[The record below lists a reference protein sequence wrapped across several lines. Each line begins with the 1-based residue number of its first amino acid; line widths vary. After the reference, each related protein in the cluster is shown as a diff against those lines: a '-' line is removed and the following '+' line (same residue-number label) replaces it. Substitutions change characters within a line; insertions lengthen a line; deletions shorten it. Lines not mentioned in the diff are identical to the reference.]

1 MSFPTYAHYKDSG
14 VEWLGEVPAHWET
27 KRIKHLVRTFEQG
40 WSPQCEGYPV
50 ESSEEWGVLK
60 VGCVNGGT
68 FRREENKALPTE
80 IEPIPALGI
89 SAGDLLI
96 SRANTRELVGSA
108 AVAEQDYLNL
118 LLCDKLY
125 RVRLKPQVCDPRFL
139 GLYLGTEAARGQIEL
154 AATGASSSMVN
165 IGQSTILEMQLSL
178 PAHEEQLQIA
188 AFLRSETTKLDALIT
203 EQRTLIDLLK
213 EKRQAVISHAVTK
226 GLDAGV
232 AMKDSGVEW
241 LGEVPAHW
249 EMSRLK
255 FVANVQTGMAKGKD
269 YGNQETIEVPY
280 LRVANVQD
288 GYLALENM
296 ATMEIPV
303 ADLSRYKLQPGD
315 VLMNEGGDFDK
326 LGRGHVWQGE
336 IDPCIHQNHV
346 FAVRPTGVSPD
357 WLNSYTGTIAAQFYF
372 MTRSKQSTNLAS
384 ISSTNIMELPLLI
397 PPSEERVAII
407 EFIAQE
413 KNRLD
418 ALTAEAQTT
427 IALLQE
433 RRSALIS
440 AAVTGKIDVRGRAL
454 AEEIPK
460 TT

>member
-1 MSFPTYAHYKDSG
+1 
-14 VEWLGEVPAHWET
+14 
-27 KRIKHLVRTFEQG
+27 
-40 WSPQCEGYPV
+40 
-50 ESSEEWGVLK
+50 
-60 VGCVNGGT
+60 
-68 FRREENKALPTE
+68 
-80 IEPIPALGI
+80 
-89 SAGDLLI
+89 
-96 SRANTRELVGSA
+96 
-108 AVAEQDYLNL
+108 
-118 LLCDKLY
+118 
-125 RVRLKPQVCDPRFL
+125 
-139 GLYLGTEAARGQIEL
+139 
-154 AATGASSSMVN
+154 
-165 IGQSTILEMQLSL
+165 
-178 PAHEEQLQIA
+178 
-188 AFLRSETTKLDALIT
+188 
-203 EQRTLIDLLK
+203 
-213 EKRQAVISHAVTK
+213 
-226 GLDAGV
+226 
-232 AMKDSGVEW
+232 
-241 LGEVPAHW
+241 
-249 EMSRLK
+249 
-255 FVANVQTGMAKGKD
+255 
-269 YGNQETIEVPY
+269 
-280 LRVANVQD
+280 
-288 GYLALENM
+288 M

>member
-1 MSFPTYAHYKDSG
+1 MSFPAYAHYKDSG

-27 KRIKHLVRTFEQG
+27 KRIKHLVQSFEQG

-60 VGCVNGGT
+60 VGCVNGGA
-68 FRREENKALPTE
+68 FRRDENKALPAD

-108 AVAEQDYLNL
+108 AVAEQDYSNL

-125 RVRLKPQVCDPRFL
+125 RVRLKPKVCDPRFL

-188 AFLRSETTKLDALIT
+188 AFLQRETTKLDALIT

-226 GLDAGV
+226 GLDPRV
-232 AMKDSGVEW
+232 PMKDSGVEW

-249 EMSRLK
+249 VRTPLK
-255 FVANVQTGMAKGKD
+255 FTVDAIIDTEHKTVEFHDDGEYMVARTSNIKFGKLQTEDAKYTDEAG
-269 YGNQETIEVPY
+269 YIEWTRRGVPEPGDII
-280 LRVANVQD
+280 LTREAPAGEACIVPGSPAICLGQRTVLLKINKSKLD
-288 GYLALENM
+288 
-296 ATMEIPV
+296 
-303 ADLSRYKLQPGD
+303 SRYGLWSIY
-315 VLMNEGGDFDK
+315 GG
-326 LGRGHVWQGE
+326 
-336 IDPCIHQNHV
+336 
-346 FAVRPTGVSPD
+346 
-357 WLNSYTGTIAAQFYF
+357 
-372 MTRSKQSTNLAS
+372 LAS
-384 ISSTNIMELPLLI
+384 
-397 PPSEERVAII
+397 
-407 EFIAQE
+407 EFISDLAQGSTVSHFNMSDIGNIPILLPTLQE
-413 KNRLD
+413 QGDIAGFIDDRVSRLD

-440 AAVTGKIDVRGRAL
+440 AAVTGKIDVRQA
-454 AEEIPK
+454 A
-460 TT
+460 